1 MGNENLKDYDSE
13 KENEEY
19 KINEVRYPK
28 RMKDIKEIKGK
39 GNKETTTSI
48 SSSDTE
54 DENLEN
60 TQFIF
65 VWKEG
70 GKKVNLTGDFFNWT
84 KFIEMKKDKKTNYF
98 KLKLSL
104 PKKVHEFKF
113 IVDGQWKCSNDYKQI
128 TNDNGV
134 FNMINLTH
142 SDLEKKQ
149 TKKKKKN
156 KKVDIN
162 YNCYRPKKTEMNVD
176 APDAP
181 KYFNYYNID
190 YNTRQN
196 KIGNKKLLI
205 YKEKNLLSENNS
217 YKKILTAPHI
227 NLSHCCTALKN
238 DFKTNIKTSVTL
250 RFKHKFVT
258 FVYYKPEFM

>member
-1 MGNENLKDYDSE
+1 
-13 KENEEY
+13 
-19 KINEVRYPK
+19 
-28 RMKDIKEIKGK
+28 
-39 GNKETTTSI
+39 
-48 SSSDTE
+48 
-54 DENLEN
+54 
-60 TQFIF
+60 
-65 VWKEG
+65 
-70 GKKVNLTGDFFNWT
+70 
-84 KFIEMKKDKKTNYF
+84 
-98 KLKLSL
+98 
-104 PKKVHEFKF
+104 
-113 IVDGQWKCSNDYKQI
+113 
-128 TNDNGV
+128 
-134 FNMINLTH
+134 
-142 SDLEKKQ
+142 
-149 TKKKKKN
+149 
-156 KKVDIN
+156 
-162 YNCYRPKKTEMNVD
+162 MNVD